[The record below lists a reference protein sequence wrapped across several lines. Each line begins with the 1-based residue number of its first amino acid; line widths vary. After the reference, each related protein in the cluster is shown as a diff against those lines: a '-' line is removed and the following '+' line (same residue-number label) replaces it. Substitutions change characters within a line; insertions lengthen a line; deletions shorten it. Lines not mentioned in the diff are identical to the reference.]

1 MGKILKLKG
10 FQALL
15 LVVIGGL
22 VVLPSSTSPASA
34 FQSRVVQAHA
44 KTIHSRTCTPNYRRV
59 RASRLFA
66 ASSTA
71 SEVRDQLGLYDRFD
85 RWRFL
90 QNMLDEDV
98 GADDTQL
105 VLYALL
111 DGYLKF
117 SARPAYKQGS
127 DETGSPVLTAER
139 RENIE
144 AVLQLSSAQA
154 IHSLLKEE
162 EQAEKDSVEVVP
174 STEIL
179 DKLELLLP
187 DPVEDEDAFKGLWD
201 TVIELHGR
209 ESVKINE
216 RNATVQWQTRC
227 LIARVLVQ
235 YDFLTY
241 GLVDEPLV

>member
-1 MGKILKLKG
+1 MRKILKFSR

-15 LVVIGGL
+15 VMIAAGL
-22 VVLPSSTSPASA
+22 VPFSSPASA
-34 FQSRVVQAHA
+34 FQSRVVLAPAQ
-44 KTIHSRTCTPNYRRV
+44 TTRSRSWFTLKYRRV
-59 RASRLFA
+59 CATRLFA
-66 ASSTA
+66 TSSSA
-71 SEVRDQLGLYDRFD
+71 SEVRDQFGLYDRFD

-90 QNMLDEDV
+90 QNMLDEDIS
-98 GADDTQL
+98 ADDTQL
-105 VLYALL
+105 VLFALL
-111 DGYLKF
+111 DNYLKF
-117 SARPAYKQGS
+117 SARPAYKQGT
-127 DETGSPVLTAER
+127 DETGSPLLTAER

-154 IHSLLKEE
+154 IHDLLKE
-162 EQAEKDSVEVVP
+162 AEHYENDAVEVVP

-216 RNATVQWQTRC
+216 RNATIQWKTRC
-227 LIARVLVQ
+227 RIARVLLH